1 MASKQELIAKVYYD
15 KAGYGSKSRTLAEAR
30 EKDKSIT
37 KSDVDER
44 FNKNIEIK
52 TKPRGQNSYIP
63 PNAFHELQFDLFFI
77 NDIPNQK
84 IKVGALMIDIFS
96 KAMTVIPIQSKSE
109 GDVAMAL
116 VEGFKKMGGF
126 CKLFFTDDESALN
139 TKSIQDYL
147 KEKGIKRYTTRNHA
161 AFSEV
166 AIKTCSKN
174 AV

>member
-1 MASKQELIAKVYYD
+1 MDKQKIISDIYYD
-15 KAGYGSKSRTLAEAR
+15 KSGYGSKRRTLQESR

-37 KSDVDER
+37 KADIDDF

-63 PNAFHELQFDLFFI
+63 PNAFHEFQFDLFFI

-84 IKVGALMIDIFS
+84 MKVGALMIDIFS

-109 GDVAMAL
+109 GDAL

-126 CKLFFTDDESALN
+126 VNYNFQMMKA
-139 TKSIQDYL
+139 
-147 KEKGIKRYTTRNHA
+147 H
-161 AFSEV
+161 
-166 AIKTCSKN
+166 
-174 AV
+174 